1 MYIFYILIYVYI
13 GIYVNKHVYI
23 HMCVCWFCQCFQ
35 LPFHEPRQ
43 QYANT
48 FSQVGYLYIYI
59 VEYMF
64 ELGFI
69 LLNTLLLQAAAGSS
83 PARASQMP

>member
-1 MYIFYILIYVYI
+1 MCTYTCVYA
-13 GIYVNKHVYI
+13 GFVNVFNFLFMNPGSSMQI
-23 HMCVCWFCQCFQ
+23 HFLRFVI
-35 LPFHEPRQ
+35 
-43 QYANT
+43 
-48 FSQVGYLYIYI
+48 YIYI